1 MSSSDKI
8 KGGHIHLGKDSPYP
22 DQYAPQLLQAIP
34 RAQSRD
40 AIYSSGIP
48 FRGCDVWTAYE
59 LSWLNDKGL
68 PQVRI
73 AEFLFDSASPNIIE
87 SKSFKY
93 YLNSLNQT
101 RFSSQE
107 VLLATLKND
116 LSQVSGTVVDIKMF
130 NLDNDYVVSSIPGQ
144 CVDTLDV
151 AIDTYEPETQLL
163 EMEAGDTV
171 NTVTT
176 EQLYTNLLKTNCPVT
191 GQPDWATI
199 WIEYSGKKIKPQSFL
214 KYVVSLRQHQDFHET
229 SVEQIFYDVLT
240 YCQPTQLSVY
250 ARYTRRGG
258 LDINPF
264 RTTTNQGIPFG
275 RSSRQ

>member
-1 MSSSDKI
+1 MSSSDKT
-8 KGGHIHLGKDSPYP
+8 KDGHIHLGKDTPYP

-34 RAQSRD
+34 RALSRE
-40 AIYSSGIP
+40 AVYGSEIP
-48 FRGCDVWTAYE
+48 FRGYDVWTAYE
-59 LSWLNDKGL
+59 LSWLNDNGL

-73 AEFLFDSASPNIIE
+73 AEFRFDSASPNIIE

-101 RFSSQE
+101 RFSSQS
-107 VLLATLKND
+107 VLLATLKKD
-116 LSQVSGTVVDIKMF
+116 LSEVSGTVVDISLF
-130 NLDNDYVVSSIPGQ
+130 NLDNDYMVSSVPGQ

-151 AIDTYEPETQLL
+151 VIDAYAPDTQLL
-163 EMEAGDTV
+163 EIEAGDTT
-171 NTVTT
+171 NTVNL

-199 WIEYSGKKIKPQSFL
+199 WIEYSGKKIKSQSFL

-229 SVEQIFYDVLT
+229 SVEQIFHDVLT

-275 RSSRQ
+275 RCSRQ